1 MGDGGRKILSST
13 ARQIIFWLLIVAGA
27 LLIYK
32 LVNPGTKNTTPIDLT
47 QLEQKIQ
54 PRTTVAVDGEDRL
67 RRSRLSRA
75 RARLISCRL
84 TNEHTKAE
92 ILKEARERGRERQ
105 IQGGRRFRKREVP
118 AFGGRRFITCCRF
131 F

>member
-1 MGDGGRKILSST
+1 MSST

-54 PRTTVAVDGEDRL
+54 TPGELTQLTVKTSETTAVDKNGK
-67 RRSRLSRA
+67 A
-75 RARLISCRL
+75 FVVQL

-92 ILKEARERGRERQ
+92 ILKEARGADAN
-105 IQGGRRFRKREVP
+105 GKPKV
-118 AFGGRRFITCCRF
+118 ANV
-131 F
+131 

>member
-1 MGDGGRKILSST
+1 MGDGGRKVLSST

-32 LVNPGTKNTTPIDLT
+32 LVNPGSKNTSPNDLT

-54 PRTTVAVDGEDRL
+54 QGQLAQLTVKQSETTAVEKNTGK
-67 RRSRLSRA
+67 A
-75 RARLISCRL
+75 FVVQL

-92 ILKEARERGRERQ
+92 ILKEARQLDSSGNPKVVNVQEEGSSSLWW
-105 IQGGRRFRKREVP
+105 P
-118 AFGGRRFITCCRF
+118 AL
-131 F
+131 